1 MNKRKRQRKK
11 KKLLLEACAGLQR
24 QELMEKN
31 DKKWRNKLIMIGCG
45 IGAFGFYASWERW
58 ESNRWRFKE
67 KDTKL
72 IMEQLWKLIMKI
84 N

>member
-1 MNKRKRQRKK
+1 MPV
-11 KKLLLEACAGLQR
+11 
-24 QELMEKN
+24 
-31 DKKWRNKLIMIGCG
+31 
-45 IGAFGFYASWERW
+45 ERG
-58 ESNRWRFKE
+58 ESQTGEGFKE

>member
-1 MNKRKRQRKK
+1 MNKRKIQRKK

-45 IGAFGFYASWERW
+45 IGAFGFYAS
-58 ESNRWRFKE
+58 
-67 KDTKL
+67 
-72 IMEQLWKLIMKI
+72 
-84 N
+84 